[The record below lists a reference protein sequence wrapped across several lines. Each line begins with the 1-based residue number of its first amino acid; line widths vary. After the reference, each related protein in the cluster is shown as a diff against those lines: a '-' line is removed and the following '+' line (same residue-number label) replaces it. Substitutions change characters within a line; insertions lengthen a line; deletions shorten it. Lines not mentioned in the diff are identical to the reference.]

1 MTSMPLDLARTLALK
16 ADHDIQ
22 AVELL
27 MDEGATDVI
36 CFHLQQ
42 AAEKILKAYLQA
54 NSIEFLVRMTW
65 MRYLIF
71 ALKPQISSSRIVI
84 ASKYLFP
91 MLSCFV
97 TTWTM
102 SRPVMKRVPV
112 WCSVMKSAQ
121 V

>member
-1 MTSMPLDLARTLALK
+1 MTSTPLDLARTLALK

-27 MDEGATDVI
+27 MNEGATDVI

-54 NSIEFLVRMTW
+54 NSVDFPRTHDLD
-65 MRYLIF
+65 
-71 ALKPQISSSRIVI
+71 ALLDICSENTDRFEPYRIV
-84 ASKYLFP
+84 SKYSFP

-97 TTWTM
+97 MTWTM
-102 SRPVMKRVPV
+102 SRRAKKRALA
-112 WCSVMKSAQ
+112 WFLFMKSAQ

>member
-1 MTSMPLDLARTLALK
+1 MTSTQLDLARALALK

-27 MDEGATDVI
+27 MGEGATDVI

-54 NSIEFLVRMTW
+54 NSIEFPRTHDLDALLEFV
-65 MRYLIF
+65 
-71 ALKPQISSSRIVI
+71 LKPQIGSSLIET
-84 ASKYLFP
+84 ALKYLFP
-91 MLSCFV
+91 MPSCFV

-102 SRPVMKRVPV
+102 SRHATRRAQV
-112 WCSVMKSAQ
+112 WCSFMRSEKA
-121 V
+121 